1 MFFSSVYFFLEAIKN
16 LYRNLWMSIASI
28 GVVAITLLMLGG
40 FMIVSLNTTYL
51 TGYVKEQVEIVLY
64 ISENASTMDRNELH
78 RKLSDHSG
86 LAEVRFVSREEAME
100 RLREQF
106 GEQGDF
112 LEGYESAEHNPL
124 PDSYEI
130 RVIDPETVSEIAL
143 ELESYPGVEDVNY
156 GREVVEK
163 LFSATRVI
171 QMVIMIL
178 MAGLAVTAIFLI
190 SHTIRLNVYI
200 RRKEIMIMKYV
211 GATNWFIRW
220 PFLLEGFILG
230 LLGASLPLL
239 VLYFIYDAAYNLMVN
254 NIAFFELISLPVIM
268 NELLIYLLPLG
279 IGLGVFGSLL
289 SMGRFL
295 RV

>member
-28 GVVAITLLMLGG
+28 GVVAITLLMLGI
-40 FMIVSLNTTYL
+40 FMIVSLNATYITEL
-51 TGYVKEQVEIVLY
+51 VKNQVEIVLY
-64 ISENASTMDRNELH
+64 VSENASAYDRSELH
-78 RKLSDHSG
+78 RKLNGHSG

-130 RVIDPETVSEIAL
+130 RVIDPETVSKIAL
-143 ELESYPGVEDVNY
+143 ELETYPGVENVNY

-171 QMVIMIL
+171 QMVGMVL

-190 SHTIRLNVYI
+190 SHTIRLNIYI

-220 PFLLEGFILG
+220 PFLVEGFILG
-230 LLGASLPLL
+230 LLGAFLPLL
-239 VLYFIYDAAYNLMVN
+239 ALYYIYGKTNDLLID
-254 NIAFFELISLPVIM
+254 NILFFELISLPVIM
-268 NELLIYLLPLG
+268 NELLMYLLPLG
-279 IGLGVFGSLL
+279 VGLGVIGSLL